1 MSDSIHF
8 RALACCKRFDGT
20 VRQGRKAM
28 GVAGTRS
35 SFPRLLTSRGIGQTD
50 LGAGCIETERG
61 IYYVWVQY

>member
-8 RALACCKRFDGT
+8 RAFACCKRFDGT
-20 VRQGRKAM
+20 VREGRKAM

-35 SFPRLLTSRGIGQTD
+35 GFPRLLTSRGNGQTD
-50 LGAGCIETERG
+50 LRAESIETERG